1 MQNKIQIMSEIYE
14 KMLYEIAE
22 TPENWMAFLNSATW
36 NFGYNFSEKL
46 CIFMQRPEAKACA
59 SIEQWN
65 NGAKRWINKNA
76 KGIAILESKDGN
88 VNIKYVFDSSDTHQ
102 YHMRAYN
109 IWQVRPEHN
118 KLIIQNLEHEY
129 GELETKNNLAEA
141 IYSASFKAVENN
153 INEYV
158 EELKKVISINNKIN
172 NIDDI
177 LMKIINNSVTYMA
190 LNRCNINPHEYFSKN
205 DFKEIELFKTFSD
218 ITQIGNSISDIAEK
232 ELKLIRSTVKEYEK
246 NLINT
251 LEDSNK
257 IVYFNNEVERSDDY
271 GNNIHETGRNNDTRH
286 STRKQRQSSSTWQVR
301 YDEATIFEGIQ
312 ESFISGIGNERQ
324 ANRTSNGNRSTGK
337 SSNGASNESING
349 GATDNRNNER
359 AKSNDVGAN
368 DEQFTVT
375 SGGSNNSRAN
385 LQLNNTEGLKEEVDN
400 TSSFNVTDEMITK
413 TIQTG
418 SLFTNG
424 KFRINKQFEQ
434 GFSAKE
440 NVEFL
445 KNEYGIGG
453 SSSAYTDSNFSEMH
467 DAKGIKLYKYNKS
480 KDYSVLIPWNE
491 IEKRIKVLVQK
502 NEYLN
507 EDEKAEYEKWL
518 NKENEELE
526 ISNIEIPKA
535 PPLEERIFEFEN
547 EFDIYNKTIDD
558 NDEYAEEKQR
568 IEDIKEA
575 LSSSEGIRRKIEYYQ
590 EVLNSEDDIGS
601 ELNQKLTTFI
611 SDLGNLL
618 NEKIKAENNEYSKNE
633 VPVETSNQDKINYY
647 IKNESLGNG
656 TPKERYKNNIEA
668 IKILKKCENE
678 NRFANEEEQ
687 EKLALYVGW
696 GGLSEVFDNN
706 NSSWSNEYLELK
718 SLLDDEEYA
727 KARASTLTA
736 FYTSPLIIKYI
747 YKILENAGFKSGNI
761 LEPSCGTG
769 NFIGMLP
776 KQMESSKVY
785 GVELDE
791 VSGKI
796 AQQLYQKSNIQID
809 GYENVNFKDNF
820 FDIAIGNVPFGEF
833 KLYDERYKKYNF
845 LIHDY
850 FFVKT
855 LDKVKPR
862 RNYSI
867 YYIKGD
873 IG

>member
-14 KMLYEIAE
+14 KMLYKIAE

-36 NFGYNFSEKL
+36 NFGYNFSEKV

-59 SIEQWN
+59 TIEQWN

-76 KGIAILESKDGN
+76 KGIAILDSKDGN
-88 VNIKYVFDSSDTHQ
+88 VNIKYVFDASDTHQ
-102 YHMRAYN
+102 YHMREYN
-109 IWQVRPEHN
+109 LWQVRSEHN
-118 KLIIQNLEHEY
+118 KSIIQNLEQEY
-129 GELETKNNLAEA
+129 GELETKNNLEEA
-141 IYSASFKAVENN
+141 IYSASFKAVESN

-158 EELKKVISINNKIN
+158 EELKKVISINTKLN

-177 LMKIINNSVTYMA
+177 LRKIINNSVTYMA
-190 LNRCNINPHEYFSKN
+190 LNRCNINPHEYFSEN
-205 DFKEIELFKTFSD
+205 DFQEIELFKTFSA
-218 ITQIGNSISDIAEK
+218 ITQIGNSISDIAET

-246 NLINT
+246 NIINT

-271 GNNIHETGRNNDTRH
+271 GNNIYETGRNNDTRY
-286 STRKQRQSSSTWQVR
+286 STKKQRQSGDTWQVR
-301 YDEATIFEGIQ
+301 YDEATILEGIQ
-312 ESFISGIGNERQ
+312 ESFIPGIGNERQ
-324 ANRTSNGNRSTGK
+324 ANRALNRNRKTGK

-349 GATDNRNNER
+349 RATNNRNIER
-359 AKSNDVGAN
+359 AKSNDVGTN
-368 DEQFTVT
+368 DEQLAIT
-375 SGGSNNSRAN
+375 SGGSNNNGAN
-385 LQLNNTEGLKEEVDN
+385 LQLNNTESSKEEVNN

-418 SLFTNG
+418 SLFVNG

-434 GFSAKE
+434 SFSTNE
-440 NVEFL
+440 NIKFL
-445 KNEYGIGG
+445 KKEYGIGG
-453 SSSAYTDSNFSEMH
+453 SSSAYTDSDFSEMH
-467 DAKGIKLYKYNKS
+467 DAKGIRLYKYS
-480 KDYSVLIPWNE
+480 KNEKYSVLIPWID

-507 EDEKAEYEKWL
+507 EDEKLEYKNWL
-518 NKENEELE
+518 NNESNALE
-526 ISNIEIPKA
+526 ISNIEVPKEQS
-535 PPLEERIFEFEN
+535 LEERILEFEN
-547 EFDIYNKTIDD
+547 EFDIYDKTIS
-558 NDEYAEEKQR
+558 NDEYAEENKT

-575 LSSSEGIRRKIEYYQ
+575 LSNSNGIRKKIEYYQ
-590 EVLNSEDDIGS
+590 EVLNSEDDIES
-601 ELNQKLTTFI
+601 ELNQKLIGFI
-611 SDLGNLL
+611 SNLSNLL
-618 NEKIKAENNEYSKNE
+618 DEKIKNENNEYNSNE
-633 VPVETSNQDKINYY
+633 VLIENNNQEKINYH

-656 TPKERYKNNIEA
+656 TPKERYRNNIEA

-718 SLLDDEEYA
+718 SLLNDEEYA

-761 LEPSCGTG
+761 LEPSCGIG

-791 VSGKI
+791 VSGNI

-820 FDIAIGNVPFGEF
+820 FDVAIGNVPFGEF
-833 KLYDERYKKYNF
+833 KLYDERYKKNNF
-845 LIHDY
+845 LVHDY
-850 FFVKT
+850 FFAKA

-867 YYIKGD
+867 YNIKRN
-873 IG
+873 IR